1 MRWVILAIVFLVT
14 IVLAIFATGAMLP
27 LGHVASRKLK
37 LNQPPEAIW
46 QAINNHSE
54 DPKWRSD
61 LKSVERLPDQNG
73 RLAWQETYKDGMQLL
88 LEDSEA
94 VPPQKLVRRV
104 KDSGNM
110 FSGQWTFEITPAGP
124 GNSILEITERG
135 EVPNPFFR
143 FVSSF
148 IMGHTKSIDQY
159 MTALAGKFGEKPE
172 FGK

>member
-1 MRWVILAIVFLVT
+1 MRWVILGALFLIT

-46 QAINNHSE
+46 QAISNHS
-54 DPKWRSD
+54 DDIKWRTD
-61 LKSVERLPDQNG
+61 LKSIERLADING
-73 RLAWQETYKDGMQLL
+73 HPAWQETYKNGMKLL
-88 LEDSEA
+88 LEDSET

-110 FSGQWTFEITPAGP
+110 FSGQWTFEITPAGS
-124 GNSILEITERG
+124 GGSILEITERG

-143 FVSSF
+143 FVSRF
-148 IMGHTKSIDQY
+148 IMGHTKSIEQY
-159 MTALAGKFGEKPE
+159 MTALAGKFGEKSGFE
-172 FGK
+172 K

>member
-1 MRWVILAIVFLVT
+1 MRWVILGILFLVT
-14 IVLAIFATGAMLP
+14 IVVAVFAAGAMLP

-37 LNQPPEAIW
+37 LNQSPEAVW
-46 QAINNHSE
+46 QVISNHSD

-61 LKSVERLPDQNG
+61 LKSVERLPDSNG
-73 RLAWQETYKDGMQLL
+73 HPAWQETYKDGMKLL

-104 KDSGNM
+104 RDSGNM

-124 GNSILEITERG
+124 GSSVLIVTERG

-143 FVSSF
+143 FVSRF
-148 IMGHTKSIDQY
+148 IMGHTKSIEQY

-172 FGK
+172 FEK